1 MFFYGGASMETA
13 KFCIECG
20 KPLPLEAKH
29 CPNCGAEVTVVQAP
43 ESAEVDR
50 PISPAPT
57 PPVPQEA
64 PPAGPYGTPVSQQRA
79 SYSGIGTVPPQGPY
93 STVPASPPQP
103 APAAPYGGPGA
114 APKSPYGGAAPAVYP
129 QASVAPG
136 FQRARVAP
144 SAKRLGGGFIAI
156 LGGIAILAAQVL
168 FISKQTTPLDLQN
181 LLNVGL
187 GLLCLVSGIVA
198 LAVRGWVPVIL
209 AALLSAGVF
218 ALCGLKLYQTVLWLQ
233 AQTPADATAWTL
245 QSGGIIWV
253 GGMMLGMI
261 AFAKAFQTLFRR

>member
-1 MFFYGGASMETA
+1 META

-20 KPLPLEAKH
+20 KPIPPEAKH
-29 CPNCGAEVTVVQAP
+29 CPNCGADVAEQNPTPVVDVQQA
-43 ESAEVDR
+43 
-50 PISPAPT
+50 APT
-57 PPVPQEA
+57 PPIQGS
-64 PPAGPYGTPVSQQRA
+64 PPHPVGT
-79 SYSGIGTVPPQGPY
+79 GPY
-93 STVPASPPQP
+93 SAAPASSPQS
-103 APAAPYGGPGA
+103 AQAAPYGEPGA
-114 APKSPYGGAAPAVYP
+114 APRSPYGSPGPAVYP

-144 SAKRLGGGFIAI
+144 SAKRFGGGFVAI

-168 FISKQTTPLDLQN
+168 FITKQAAPLSLQN

-198 LAVRGWVPVIL
+198 LAVRGWLPVIL

-233 AQTPADATAWTL
+233 VQTPADATAWTL

-253 GGMMLGMI
+253 GGMMLGMA
-261 AFAKAFQTLFRR
+261 AFAKGFQTLFRR

>member
-1 MFFYGGASMETA
+1 MEPV
-13 KFCIECG
+13 KYCIECG

-29 CPNCGAEVTVVQAP
+29 CPNCGADVAGQSPTPVADVQQVA
-43 ESAEVDR
+43 
-50 PISPAPT
+50 PAPPT
-57 PPVPQEA
+57 QEPFPQPVS
-64 PPAGPYGTPVSQQRA
+64 AGPYGAALTP
-79 SYSGIGTVPPQGPY
+79 PPDIP
-93 STVPASPPQP
+93 VAQP
-103 APAAPYGGPGA
+103 AQAAPYGGPGA
-114 APKSPYGGAAPAVYP
+114 APRSPYAGPAPAMYP
-129 QASVAPG
+129 QAPVAPG

-156 LGGIAILAAQVL
+156 IGGIAILAAQGM
-168 FISKQTTPLDLQN
+168 FYSKQGTPLNLQN

-198 LAVRGWVPVIL
+198 LAVRGWLPVIL

-233 AQTPADATAWTL
+233 VQTPADATAWTL
-245 QSGGIIWV
+245 QNGGIIWI

-261 AFAKAFQTLFRR
+261 AFSKAFQSLFRR